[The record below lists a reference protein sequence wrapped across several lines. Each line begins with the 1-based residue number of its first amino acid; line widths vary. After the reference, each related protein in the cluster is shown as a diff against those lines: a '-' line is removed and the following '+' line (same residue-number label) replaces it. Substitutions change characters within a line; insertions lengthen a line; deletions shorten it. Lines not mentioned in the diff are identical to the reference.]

1 MSPQPQHEKRLL
13 FIRCLV
19 VLCLVATTI
28 ICGYGAFRLTF
39 EFESRLETVQYN
51 SIAKQLQ
58 TAIQDNVRSKVLA
71 LKSTAA
77 LVSME
82 CPTTAHW
89 PNCSVGPL
97 VSYLNITDPIIETI
111 NTRTIAFAPIITP
124 AQVSEFEAFAYDFF
138 ESNGYPD
145 LGITEDI
152 RGISSVNYSSD
163 DLHRFH
169 DTEGY
174 QEGGHKVLT
183 PVLQIGNLD
192 TNTPA
197 VMFNLYSQ
205 AARVSAIDHM
215 IDCFAAGGTEC
226 TSITDIIHLVQDPVF
241 RPAVLILHPVTP
253 YHDRGNLTGLTYI
266 VQNWDTVFE
275 GVLPDIVKGI
285 DVVLSGGQNKYTF
298 QINEGRADYKGI
310 GDLHDTGSAHSHI
323 SWERFFT
330 LTDFSGSVLYS
341 ITIYP
346 TKTFSNQY
354 HTYLPY
360 YVMGLAVFVVLFTS
374 CIFLLYDHLMN
385 SNAVEREGVIE
396 TKRLFVRY
404 ISHEIRTP
412 LQTVTM
418 GLQLLSSELLACIQQ
433 QLLDKSLPPE
443 LAATW
448 REQMLNWRSLIEQ
461 VEESSVIATNVLND
475 LINYDKVAMGT
486 LNMELELVSLWLLIN
501 TALKPFL
508 VNARQ
513 AAVRLVMDSEFELDT
528 DPQHRAALDS
538 LMGVGDA
545 IKISQVVRNL
555 LSNALKFSPQGGV
568 VLVTVRWDPLGLP
581 HAAVPAEHRG
591 SADSTTAGGLV
602 PWSSL
607 ARAGSLVLTVRDG
620 GAGMSAED
628 QKNLFR
634 EGIQFNAN
642 QLQHGG
648 GSGLGLWIAKGVVE
662 LHNGM
667 LSAHSDGEGLGSE
680 FRCELPLV
688 LLPPHDPRTPLPH
701 SPIPTNRHRPPTR
714 VHPDPYT
721 QFSRDNS
728 LASTPTANLALSLA
742 LPIATAAPTMS
753 PGGVSRILVVE
764 DSGPTRKVLC
774 RLLKNLGY
782 HAAEAVD
789 GADCVD
795 MMRQQLGQGQG
806 KKRGGMGAGM
816 EMVAELGTGS
826 GTVGGQEQQE
836 AVHMILMDFEMPRM
850 NGPTATKTLRDMG
863 CDLPIVGV
871 TGNVL
876 AEDQQFFLDHGLNY
890 VLRKPL
896 SVELLKETIDKCT
909 GVKWACPNDKR
920 SPSPTGGSGWSW
932 RAGVGAGADS
942 GAGAGAVAREDEH
955 V

>member
-1 MSPQPQHEKRLL
+1 MQ
-13 FIRCLV
+13 
-19 VLCLVATTI
+19 
-28 ICGYGAFRLTF
+28 
-39 EFESRLETVQYN
+39 
-51 SIAKQLQ
+51 
-58 TAIQDNVRSKVLA
+58 
-71 LKSTAA
+71 
-77 LVSME
+77 
-82 CPTTAHW
+82 CPTTSHW

-97 VSYLNITDPIIETI
+97 NSYLNITDPLIETV
-111 NTRTIAFAPIITP
+111 NTRTIGFAPIITP
-124 AQVSEFEAFAYDFF
+124 AQVSKFEAYAYDFF
-138 ESNGYPD
+138 ESNGYPN
-145 LGITEDI
+145 LGYTGGVK
-152 RGISSVNYSSD
+152 GISAVD
-163 DLHRFH
+163 TTTGLRFH

-183 PVLQIGNLD
+183 PVMQIADLD
-192 TNTPA
+192 SNSPA
-197 VMFNLYSQ
+197 VMFNLYSEPV
-205 AARVSAIDHM
+205 RVSAIDHM
-215 IDCFAAGGTEC
+215 IDCFAAGGKEC

-253 YHDRGNLTGLTYI
+253 HYDTSTLTGLTSI
-266 VQNWDTVFE
+266 VQNWDTMFDR
-275 GVLPDIVKGI
+275 VLPDIVKGI
-285 DVVLSGGQNKYTF
+285 DVVLSGGQYEYTF
-298 QINEGRADYKGI
+298 QLNQGRVDYKGI
-310 GDLHDTGSAHSHI
+310 GDLHDSGSAHSHI
-323 SWERFFT
+323 SGGRSFT
-330 LTDFSGSVLYS
+330 LTDFGGSVVYS

-346 TKTFSNQY
+346 TKTFSDQY
-354 HTYLPY
+354 HTHLPY
-360 YVMGLAVFVVLFTS
+360 YVMGLAVFVILFTS

-433 QLLDKSLPPE
+433 QLLDESLPPV

-448 REQMLNWRSLIEQ
+448 REQMLDWRSLIEQ

-486 LNMELELVSLWLLIN
+486 LNTELELVSLWQLIN

-555 LSNALKFSPQGGV
+555 LSNALKFSPQGGE
-568 VLVTVRWDPLGLP
+568 VLVTVRWDPQGLP
-581 HAAVPAEHRG
+581 HAAVPEPRG
-591 SADSTTAGGLV
+591 SGESTKSAGGLA

-607 ARAGSLVLTVRDG
+607 ARAGSLVLTVRDR

-667 LSAHSDGEGLGSE
+667 LSAHSEGEGLGSE

-688 LLPPHDPRTPLPH
+688 LLPPHDPRTPLTH
-701 SPIPTNRHRPPTR
+701 SSTPTNNSYPTQ
-714 VHPDPYT
+714 VHTDPYT

-728 LASTPTANLALSLA
+728 LASSPTVDLALSIDN
-742 LPIATAAPTMS
+742 PTATAAATIP
-753 PGGVSRILVVE
+753 PISRILVVE
-764 DSGPTRKVLC
+764 DSGPSRKVLC

-806 KKRGGMGAGM
+806 KDRGGMGVGM
-816 EMVAELGTGS
+816 KMVAELGTGS
-826 GTVGGQEQQE
+826 GKVGGQEQQE

-896 SVELLKETIDKCT
+896 SVELLRETIDKCT
-909 GVKWACPNDKR
+909 GVKWAGPHDKR
-920 SPSPTGGSGWSW
+920 PSPTGGSAWGWI
-932 RAGVGAGADS
+932 AGVGAGADS
-942 GAGAGAVAREDEH
+942 GVGTGVARGDDH